1 MAMVNSIKQTGIAVI
16 NDKSPII
23 DIICNDL
30 VKSGIDILF
39 RSENIESGL
48 LKLSASKELP
58 QVCVFD
64 LDFSNGTILT
74 QLRELKLKYPTIK
87 FIAHSDDDSEETVSD
102 LLEIGFDSYLL
113 IGSDKEDFLTAI
125 EGVCDGKKY
134 FSTGISKIAGE
145 YFQK

>member
-48 LKLSASKELP
+48 LQLSALEELP

-125 EGVCDGKKY
+125 KGVCDGKKY
-134 FSTGISKIAGE
+134 FSTGVSKIVRE

>member
-1 MAMVNSIKQTGIAVI
+1 MVDSMEQISIAFI

-23 DIICNDL
+23 NIICNDL

-39 RSENIESGL
+39 RSENIASGL
-48 LKLSASKELP
+48 LQLSALEELP
-58 QVCVFD
+58 QVCIFD
-64 LDFSNGTILT
+64 LDFSNNTILA
-74 QLRELKLKYPTIK
+74 QLHELKLKYPAIR
-87 FIAHSDDDSEETVSD
+87 FIAHSDEDSEQIVTA

-125 EGVCDGKKY
+125 KGVCDGKKY
-134 FSTGISKIAGE
+134 FSTGVSKIVRE

>member
-1 MAMVNSIKQTGIAVI
+1 MVDSMEQISIAFI

-23 DIICNDL
+23 NIICNDL

-39 RSENIESGL
+39 RSENIASGL
-48 LKLSASKELP
+48 LQLSALEELP
-58 QVCVFD
+58 QICIFD
-64 LDFSNGTILT
+64 LDFSNNTILT

-125 EGVCDGKKY
+125 EGVCDDKKY
-134 FSTGISKIAGE
+134 FSTGTGISKIARK

>member
-1 MAMVNSIKQTGIAVI
+1 MVDSMEQISIAFI

-23 DIICNDL
+23 NIICNDL

-39 RSENIESGL
+39 RSENIASGL
-48 LKLSASKELP
+48 LQLSALEELP
-58 QVCVFD
+58 QICIFD
-64 LDFSNGTILT
+64 LDFSNNTILT

-113 IGSDKEDFLTAI
+113 IGIDKEDFLTAI
-125 EGVCDGKKY
+125 EGVCDDKKY
-134 FSTGISKIAGE
+134 FSTGISKIARK

>member
-1 MAMVNSIKQTGIAVI
+1 MVNSMEQISIAFI

-39 RSENIESGL
+39 CSENIESGL
-48 LKLSASKELP
+48 LQLSALEELP
-58 QVCVFD
+58 QVCIFD
-64 LDFSNGTILT
+64 LDFSNNTILA
-74 QLRELKLKYPTIK
+74 QLRKLKLKYPTIK
-87 FIAHSDDDSEETVSD
+87 FIAHSDDDSEKTVIT

-113 IGSDKEDFLTAI
+113 IGIDKEDFLTAI

-134 FSTGISKIAGE
+134 FSTGISKIARK

>member
-1 MAMVNSIKQTGIAVI
+1 MAMVNSIKQTSIAVI

-23 DIICNDL
+23 NIICNDF

-39 RSENIESGL
+39 CSENIESGL
-48 LKLSASKELP
+48 LQLSALEELP

-64 LDFSNGTILT
+64 LDFSNSTILA
-74 QLRELKLKYPTIK
+74 QLRELKLKYPAIK
-87 FIAHSDDDSEETVSD
+87 FIAHSDDDSEETVTA

-125 EGVCDGKKY
+125 EGVCHGKKY
-134 FSTGISKIAGE
+134 FSTGISKIARK
-145 YFQK
+145 YLQN

>member
-1 MAMVNSIKQTGIAVI
+1 MVDSMEQISIAFI

-23 DIICNDL
+23 NIICNDL

-39 RSENIESGL
+39 RSENIASGL
-48 LKLSASKELP
+48 LQLSALEELP
-58 QVCVFD
+58 QICIFD
-64 LDFSNGTILT
+64 LDFSNNTILT

-125 EGVCDGKKY
+125 EGVCDDKKY
-134 FSTGISKIAGE
+134 FSTGISKIARK

>member
-23 DIICNDL
+23 DIMCNDL
-30 VKSGIDILF
+30 VRAGIDILF

-48 LKLSASKELP
+48 LQLSALEELP

-134 FSTGISKIAGE
+134 FSTGISKIARK

>member
-1 MAMVNSIKQTGIAVI
+1 MVDSMEQISIAFI

-23 DIICNDL
+23 NIICNDL
-30 VKSGIDILF
+30 AKSGIDILF
-39 RSENIESGL
+39 RSENIASGL
-48 LKLSASKELP
+48 LQLSALEELP
-58 QVCVFD
+58 QVCIFD
-64 LDFSNGTILT
+64 LDFSNNTILA
-74 QLRELKLKYPTIK
+74 QLHELKLKYPAIR
-87 FIAHSDDDSEETVSD
+87 FIAHNDKDSEQIVTA

-134 FSTGISKIAGE
+134 FSTGVSKIVRE

>member
-1 MAMVNSIKQTGIAVI
+1 MVDSMEQISIAFI

-23 DIICNDL
+23 NIICNDL

-39 RSENIESGL
+39 RSENIASGL
-48 LKLSASKELP
+48 LQLSALEELP
-58 QVCVFD
+58 QICIFD
-64 LDFSNGTILT
+64 LDFSNNTILA
-74 QLRELKLKYPTIK
+74 QLHELKLEYPAIR
-87 FIAHSDDDSEETVSD
+87 FIAHSDEDSEQIVTA

-125 EGVCDGKKY
+125 KGVCDGKKY
-134 FSTGISKIAGE
+134 FSTGVSKIVRE

>member
-1 MAMVNSIKQTGIAVI
+1 MVDSMEQISIAFI

-23 DIICNDL
+23 NIICNDL

-39 RSENIESGL
+39 RSENIASGL
-48 LKLSASKELP
+48 LQLSALEELP
-58 QVCVFD
+58 QICIFD

-125 EGVCDGKKY
+125 EGVCDDKKY
-134 FSTGISKIAGE
+134 FSTGVSKIAKE
-145 YFQK
+145 YFQR